1 MVGRCNNTAY
11 YNKYKGFN
19 EKMNIEDQS
28 PTMSCRII
36 YDYNNIDE
44 VALLDQYFYL
54 RIIQ

>member
-11 YNKYKGFN
+11 YNNYKGFN